1 MKINNF
7 KLPKNILSL
16 FAMLFMLLAVP
27 CEKAFS
33 QQTIINAPSSEVL
46 PAGDMLLKGSSR
58 FDTFSTGGNSSL
70 VPSVTLGTGF
80 GTELSTGVG
89 TSIDGNKY
97 TTVRGDFSAKKV
109 WMLGNSTRLTTG
121 ATISPYFNQA
131 TMPNTFIYSHL
142 SQRIKKT
149 RTSITAGGYLSGD
162 KSCLNTGGIIIGL
175 EQVVISNKLRLA
187 FDWLSS
193 QDSYGR
199 IGAGVKYRPIPTLQI
214 TGAVIIPNKDTDDI
228 AFNVSIS
235 KFISLDNENPIKRR
249 LTNVD

>member
-1 MKINNF
+1 MKKRIMHLNKDILFIFLVLNF
-7 KLPKNILSL
+7 IFISSGQ
-16 FAMLFMLLAVP
+16 
-27 CEKAFS
+27 KAFS

-89 TSIDGNKY
+89 TVIDGDKY

-109 WMLGNSTRLTTG
+109 WFIGNSTRLTVGGTV
-121 ATISPYFNQA
+121 SPYFTQA
-131 TMPNTFIYSHL
+131 TMPNTFIYSHI

-162 KSCLNTGGIIIGL
+162 KSCLNTGGIMLGV
-175 EQVVISNKLRLA
+175 EQVIISNKLRLA

-214 TGAVIIPNKDTDDI
+214 TGAVIIPNHDSDDI
-228 AFNVSIS
+228 AFNFSIS

-249 LTNVD
+249 LSNVD